1 MVALKLL
8 AWQLFASGQLHYE
21 ERVAT
26 ASASKHLI
34 VHSST
39 KMAPD
44 TSLEPFVNVSAAAM
58 SLPVIPTSPDTLR
71 DTNLE
76 EDLIDPEA
84 KLILSDFTQSSS
96 A

>member
-1 MVALKLL
+1 MVTNGFRPSSFNAP
-8 AWQLFASGQLHYE
+8 
-21 ERVAT
+21 RVAT

-34 VHSST
+34 VHGSI

-58 SLPVIPTSPDTLR
+58 SLPTIPTSPDTLR
-71 DTNLE
+71 DTNLD
-76 EDLIDPEA
+76 EDSVDPEA

-96 A
+96 VLNSGG